1 MVPFRTLRTL
11 QPNKLDELNEPQNPG
26 TMISF
31 IARSSVQKLIT
42 LFFVSVVS
50 FLIIHL
56 APGKPSQVDPMN
68 PKFTPEM
75 VERFRKEFHLDEP
88 LHVQYL
94 LFYGDLLRGDIVSWK
109 DSRSVLQKIWERFL
123 NSLPLFVVGTLLT
136 WTLSF
141 PVGIRSAI
149 RRGGLYDRTTTFLA
163 YLLIS
168 IPGFFFAYVLIIF
181 VVTRFH
187 VPVIG
192 MTTFGI
198 GETGW
203 LQAVMD
209 RIWHLLLPS
218 VLGATGGIAVLSRY
232 VRSQML
238 EVEGHDYV
246 RTARAKGLPP
256 ETVHYRH
263 ALRNALLP
271 FVTMFG
277 LILPGLIGGSVI
289 IESIF
294 SWPGMGRM
302 AYEAILARDY
312 PVILTVNFIS
322 AVLVLAGTFV
332 SDLLYMVVDPRIR
345 L

>member
-1 MVPFRTLRTL
+1 ML
-11 QPNKLDELNEPQNPG
+11 
-26 TMISF
+26 SF
-31 IARSSVQKLIT
+31 IGRSIIQKIVT
-42 LFFVSVVS
+42 LFFVSIVS

-56 APGKPSQVDPMN
+56 APGEPSQVDPLN

-75 VERFRKEFHLDEP
+75 VQRFREAFHLDQP
-88 LHVQYL
+88 LYVQYVY
-94 LFYGDLLRGDIVSWK
+94 FYRDLLTGKTISWK
-109 DSRSVLQKIWERFL
+109 DNQSVLKKIWERFL
-123 NSLPLFVVGTLLT
+123 NSLWLFFVGTILT
-136 WTLSF
+136 WTISF

-149 RRGGLYDRTTTFLA
+149 FRGGVYDRGATFFS

-168 IPGFFFAYVLIIF
+168 IPGFFFAYILIIF
-181 VVTRFH
+181 VVTHFH

-192 MTTFGI
+192 METFGI
-198 GETGW
+198 GNTSW
-203 LQAVMD
+203 IHTVMD
-209 RIWHLLLPS
+209 RTWHLLLPS
-218 VLGATGGIAVLSRY
+218 LLGATAGIAVLSRY

-238 EVEGHDYV
+238 EVEGQDYV
-246 RTARAKGLPP
+246 RTAKAKGLSPDQ
-256 ETVHYRH
+256 VHYKH

-312 PVILTVNFIS
+312 PVILTVNFVS
-322 AVLVLAGTFV
+322 AVLVLAGTFI
-332 SDLLYMVVDPRIR
+332 SDLLYLVVDPRIR

>member
-1 MVPFRTLRTL
+1 
-11 QPNKLDELNEPQNPG
+11 
-26 TMISF
+26 MISF
-31 IARSSVQKLIT
+31 IGRSAVQKIVT

-75 VERFRKEFHLDEP
+75 VERFRAEFHLDKH
-88 LHVQYL
+88 LYLQYL
-94 LFYGDLLRGDIVSWK
+94 YFYRDLFTGRTVSWK
-109 DSRSVLQKIWERFL
+109 DNQSVLLKIWERFL
-123 NSLPLFVVGTLLT
+123 NSLPLFIVGTILT

-141 PVGIRSAI
+141 PVGIRSALY
-149 RRGGLYDRTTTFLA
+149 RGGKFDRGSTFIA

-168 IPGFFFAYVLIIF
+168 IPGFFFAYILIYS
-181 VVTRFH
+181 VVTQFQ

-192 MTTFGI
+192 METFGI
-198 GETGW
+198 GNTSP
-203 LQAVMD
+203 VTRFMD

-218 VLGATGGIAVLSRY
+218 LLGATGGIAVLSRY

-238 EVEGHDYV
+238 EVEGQDYV
-246 RTARAKGLPP
+246 RTAKAKGLPP
-256 ETVHYRH
+256 DQVHYKH

-302 AYEAILARDY
+302 AFEAILARDY

-322 AVLVLAGTFV
+322 AVLVLIGTFI
-332 SDLLYMVVDPRIR
+332 SDVLYLVVDPRIR

>member
-1 MVPFRTLRTL
+1 ML
-11 QPNKLDELNEPQNPG
+11 
-26 TMISF
+26 SF
-31 IARSSVQKLIT
+31 IGRSFVQKIIT
-42 LFFVSVVS
+42 LFFVSIVS

-68 PKFTPEM
+68 PKFTPEV
-75 VERFRKEFHLDEP
+75 VERFRKEFHLDKP
-88 LHVQYL
+88 LYVQYVYFYQD
-94 LFYGDLLRGDIVSWK
+94 LFTGKTVSWK
-109 DSRSVLQKIWERFL
+109 DNQSVLKKIWERFL
-123 NSLPLFVVGTLLT
+123 NSLPLFIVGTLIT

-149 RRGGLYDRTTTFLA
+149 FRKGIFDRTATFLS

-192 MTTFGI
+192 MVTFGI
-198 GETGW
+198 GDASIPYI
-203 LQAVMD
+203 LMD
-209 RIWHLLLPS
+209 RIWHMLLPS
-218 VLGATGGIAVLSRY
+218 VLVATGGIAVLSRY

-238 EVEGHDYV
+238 EVEGQDYI

-256 ETVHYRH
+256 EQVHYKH

-312 PVILTVNFIS
+312 PIILTVNFVS
-322 AVLVLAGTFV
+322 AVLVLAGTFI
-332 SDLLYMVVDPRIR
+332 SDLLYLIVDPRIR

>member
-1 MVPFRTLRTL
+1 ML
-11 QPNKLDELNEPQNPG
+11 
-26 TMISF
+26 SF
-31 IARSSVQKLIT
+31 IGRSVIQKIIT

-56 APGKPSQVDPMN
+56 APGEPSQVDPMN

-75 VERFRKEFHLDEP
+75 VERFRQEFHLDEP
-88 LHVQYL
+88 LYIQYV
-94 LFYGDLLRGDIVSWK
+94 LFYKDLLSGKTISWK
-109 DSRSVLQKIWERFL
+109 DNRSVLIKIWERFV
-123 NSLPLFVVGTLLT
+123 NSLPLFIVGTILT

-149 RRGGLYDRTTTFLA
+149 FRGGIYDRSATFFS
-163 YLLIS
+163 YFLIS
-168 IPGFFFAYVLIIF
+168 IPGFFFAYMLIIF
-181 VVTRFH
+181 VVTYFH

-192 MTTFGI
+192 METFGI
-198 GETGW
+198 GDAS
-203 LQAVMD
+203 LPRLIMD

-218 VLGATGGIAVLSRY
+218 ALGATAGVAVLSRY

-238 EVEGHDYV
+238 EVEGQDYV
-246 RTARAKGLPP
+246 RTAKAKGLPP
-256 ETVHYRH
+256 DQVHYKH

-322 AVLVLAGTFV
+322 AVLVLAGTFI
-332 SDLLYMVVDPRIR
+332 SDLLYMFVDPRIR

>member
-1 MVPFRTLRTL
+1 ML
-11 QPNKLDELNEPQNPG
+11 
-26 TMISF
+26 SF
-31 IARSSVQKLIT
+31 IGRSAVQKIIT
-42 LFFVSVVS
+42 LFFVSIIS

-56 APGKPSQVDPMN
+56 APGEPSQVDPLN

-75 VERFRKEFHLDEP
+75 VERFRQEFHLDKP
-88 LHVQYL
+88 LYVQYL
-94 LFYGDLLRGDIVSWK
+94 YFYRDLLTGRTVSWK
-109 DSRSVLQKIWERFL
+109 DNRSVLLKIWERFL
-123 NSLPLFVVGTLLT
+123 NSLPLFIVGTILT

-141 PVGIRSAI
+141 PIGIRSAI
-149 RRGGLYDRTTTFLA
+149 FRGRIFDRSATFIS

-168 IPGFFFAYVLIIF
+168 IPGFFFAYVLIIA
-181 VVTRFH
+181 VVTYFH

-192 MTTFGI
+192 METFGM
-198 GETGW
+198 GDASW
-203 LQAVMD
+203 PSMAMD
-209 RIWHLLLPS
+209 RVWHMLLPS
-218 VLGATGGIAVLSRY
+218 LLGATGGIAVLSRY

-238 EVEGHDYV
+238 EVEGQDFV
-246 RTARAKGLPP
+246 RTAKAKGLPP
-256 ETVHYRH
+256 DDVHYKH

-312 PVILTVNFIS
+312 PVILTVNFVS
-322 AVLVLAGTFV
+322 AVLVLIGTFI
-332 SDLLYMVVDPRIR
+332 SDVLYLVVDPRIR